1 MLFKDDE
8 RVTESVDV
16 LIPNVGEVIGGSMR
30 MWDYDTL
37 MSKYKEE
44 GIGKNTFYLTWPCSM
59 LRIQNPWK
67 KFLSEAFFFR

>member
-1 MLFKDDE
+1 MISFKDDE

-37 MSKYKEE
+37 MSKYAEE
-44 GIGKNTFYLTWPCSM
+44 GIGKNTFD
-59 LRIQNPWK
+59 N
-67 KFLSEAFFFR
+67 A